1 MSFLVN
7 LIWILFDR
15 LFMAIGYLLLAV
27 VYCIT
32 IIGIPVGLQ
41 LFKMAG
47 LSFCP
52 FGRDVIDRNGQ
63 MGCWSLFLNILWIV
77 FGGVEMAMTH
87 AILGLIFCITIIGI
101 PFGKQHFKL
110 AVLALMP
117 FGKIIHH

>member
-1 MSFLVN
+1 MSFLGN
-7 LIWILFDR
+7 LIWIVFGG
-15 LFMAIGYLLLAV
+15 LFMAIGYLLLGV

-77 FGGVEMAMTH
+77 FGGVESLLNRGFG
-87 AILGLIFCITIIGI
+87 ILR
-101 PFGKQHFKL
+101 KL
-110 AVLALMP
+110 VVPVSEYVYLNIVIVKLL
-117 FGKIIHH
+117 